1 MNKEFVETVNETETE
16 KTKMGN
22 GRKLAV
28 KESTFT
34 LDEGLHK
41 GTITDAFW
49 YKTVEGK
56 DRVML
61 VFQLEDGTVFKNTVD
76 GDWIDDYPFSVV
88 ISQANIDEVRGFIGL
103 KVKFDVRNKKGDGII
118 FSNIRK
124 IRLDE

>member
-1 MNKEFVETVNETETE
+1 
-16 KTKMGN
+16 
-22 GRKLAV
+22 
-28 KESTFT
+28 
-34 LDEGLHK
+34 
-41 GTITDAFW
+41 
-49 YKTVEGK
+49 
-56 DRVML
+56 ML

-124 IRLDE
+124 ISLDE